1 MGGFSLNQHFSG
13 FSHPVL
19 IQYDNLKRD
28 LEIWKVLHVVNA
40 VGVTGADAEDVR
52 SSDTLIPG

>member
-19 IQYDNLKRD
+19 IQYGNLERALK
-28 LEIWKVLHVVNA
+28 IWKVIRVVYM
-40 VGVTGADAEDVR
+40 VGVTDADADVR
-52 SSDTLIPG
+52 SSDTPVPC